1 MRAPALHA
9 RISHARWRAIA
20 LATLLVVY
28 IVFII
33 AVVKRTPL
41 VRVDKDIFRLDLRE
55 RFPGWYPTIHTLVMF
70 GQRGPATL
78 VALPW
83 FVWMAWKY
91 RTARPLIM
99 LVTAL
104 IVLNVSVGVVKVA
117 TGRLGPLT
125 THRAH
130 ALFQGGN
137 IFPSGHTSNTVVLYG
152 VMAMLALS
160 YRKTVIFGAVI
171 ISLVV
176 GFSTIY
182 LDTHWFTDVV
192 GGWMAGGL
200 VLLVLPSIMPFAE
213 RWYARAARRVKP
225 HLQRRMR
232 FLPSVVRP
240 VALAPQP
247 LVETPQVGA
256 DAVEPQPAA
265 GVPAPQPVP
274 PKRSSAP
281 VPANL

>member
-1 MRAPALHA
+1 MRVPKLHMRFSGAP
-9 RISHARWRAIA
+9 WRAIG
-20 LATLLVVY
+20 LATLFVVY
-28 IVFII
+28 VVFII

-41 VRVDKDIFRLDLRE
+41 VRVDKDVFRLDLRE
-55 RFPGWYPTIHTLVMF
+55 RFPGWYPWFHTFVML

-83 FVWMAWKY
+83 FVWMAWKF

-99 LVTAL
+99 LGTSLV
-104 IVLNVSVGVVKVA
+104 VLNISVGIVKLA

-130 ALFQGGN
+130 AIFQGGN

-152 VMAMLALS
+152 VMAMLAVS
-160 YRKTVIFGAVI
+160 HRKLVIFGAVV
-171 ISLVV
+171 ISLIV
-176 GFSTIY
+176 GMSTIY

-200 VLLVLPSIMPFAE
+200 VLLILPTVMPFAE
-213 RWYARAARRVKP
+213 RLYASAARRIQP
-225 HLQRRMR
+225 HLWR
-232 FLPSVVRP
+232 PSRVARPTAEPTRPRP
-240 VALAPQP
+240 VAVPVLPEPA
-247 LVETPQVGA
+247 TPARG
-256 DAVEPQPAA
+256 
-265 GVPAPQPVP
+265 
-274 PKRSSAP
+274 KSR